1 MLQLVLNKP
10 TNLLVAVLLIAIGNV
25 NAADNPI
32 GGIVEQSGK
41 VGNIFRLSGEEL
53 TATLQTDIVSY
64 DEVETGE
71 EICQSLLRSGKTC

>member
-25 NAADNPI
+25 YAVDNPI

-41 VGNIFRLSGEEL
+41 EGNIFRLSGEEL
-53 TATLQTDIVSY
+53 TATLQTDIVS
-64 DEVETGE
+64 
-71 EICQSLLRSGKTC
+71 